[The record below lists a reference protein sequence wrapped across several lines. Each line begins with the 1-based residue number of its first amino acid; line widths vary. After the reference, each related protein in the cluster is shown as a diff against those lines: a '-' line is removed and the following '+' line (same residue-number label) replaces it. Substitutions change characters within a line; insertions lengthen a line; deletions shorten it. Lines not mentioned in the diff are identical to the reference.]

1 MDTPIAATI
10 TDYAPPA
17 NESPR
22 LIADEI
28 KEQVATL
35 EAQVNTLRDTITR
48 ERATVKE
55 LFRKL
60 NDDIEDNELN
70 KEDTIT
76 FGELSDILVEVFS
89 QELEFLK
96 EYQAWV
102 EFKVRVTVDY
112 KSKNSE
118 EARATADNIGLDIR
132 EEMVN
137 YDDEAEVNE
146 IYVEETRVIS
156 VDEQ

>member
-1 MDTPIAATI
+1 MDTPFTATI
-10 TDYAPPA
+10 TDYTPPA
-17 NESPR
+17 DESPR

-28 KEQVATL
+28 KEQVTTL

-48 ERATVKE
+48 ERATVKD

-60 NDDIEDNELN
+60 NDDIKDNELN
-70 KEDTIT
+70 KDDTIT

-102 EFKVRVTVDY
+102 EFKVRVTLDY
-112 KSKNSE
+112 KSASRE
-118 EARATADNIGLDIR
+118 DARSIADSIGLNIDEDI
-132 EEMVN
+132 VT
-137 YDDEAEVNE
+137 YDDEADVSE

-156 VDEQ
+156 VEEQ